1 MRKLSLLFVLLM
13 VVQFSAIAQQGVIK
27 GQITSKINNDPIPFA
42 NVIIQGTSQGSTS
55 DETGNYVIDNLEP
68 GLYNVVVSYIGYQD
82 FTAFEVE
89 VTNSRETILNI
100 ALEEQSQELEG
111 VTIVASG
118 FEKRVESPVSLRSIG
133 TNEIKRAP
141 GANRDISQVVRS
153 LPGVAS
159 TPSFRNDIII
169 RGGAP
174 SENRF
179 YLDGIEIPV
188 INHFQTQGSSGGPV
202 GIINVD
208 FIKKVDF
215 YSGAFPANR
224 GNALSSVFDFV
235 QKEGRNDKWTANFI
249 VGASD
254 LGVTLEGPVDP
265 NSSLIFSARRSY
277 LQFLF
282 SALGLPFL
290 PTYNDF
296 QMKYKYNFDSKNQ
309 LTIIGIGAIDN
320 FQLNPDAPENADT
333 PEEREQAEYILNT
346 LPISEQWNYAIGAKY
361 QHFRENGFY
370 TVVLSRSMLNNTSI
384 KYANNDEEDPDNLL
398 FDYLSQEIEN
408 KIRLE
413 NDIFTE
419 PGYKINFGIN
429 YEYAKF
435 FVDDFSKVVTQQGLV
450 IRDFESNL
458 FLNKWG
464 SFIQGSRSFYGDRLS
479 LSVGLRADATD
490 FSEQTRNMLDQ
501 FSPRFSLSYQFAPKW
516 SFNFNTGRYYQ
527 LPPYTV
533 LGFRDNETDQLVNK
547 KNGVKYIQ
555 NDQLVA
561 GLEYLFNNNA
571 RITLEGFYKKYDQY
585 PFLIEDSLSLANL
598 GADFG
603 VIGNAPVSSISYG
616 RSYGLEVLLQQKLMK
631 GFYGLLAYTYVYS
644 QFSDKNDELV
654 PSAWDYRHIVSLTG
668 GKKFKKNWELGFR
681 WLYTSQA
688 PFTPYNV
695 MESVRRENWDARGS
709 GIDDIDLLNTQRT
722 PAFHQLDVRLDKKYF
737 FDKWS
742 LNVFLDIQN
751 IYNFQTQLR
760 DILDVEKNAEGQPI
774 PDPENPGFYQP
785 SFLENTSGTIL
796 PTIGIIVEL

>member
-1 MRKLSLLFVLLM
+1 M
-13 VVQFSAIAQQGVIK
+13 VVQLSAIAQQGVIK
-27 GQITSKINNDPIPFA
+27 GQITSKINNEPIPFA

-68 GLYNVVVSYIGYQD
+68 GLYNVVVSYIGYQN

-320 FQLNPDAPENADT
+320 FQLNLDAPESADT

-346 LPISEQWNYAIGAKY
+346 LPVSEQWNYAIGAKY

-370 TVVLSRSMLNNTSI
+370 TVVLSRNMLNNTSI
-384 KYANNDEEDPDNLL
+384 KYANNDENDPDNLI
-398 FDYLSQEIEN
+398 FDYLFKLVEI
-408 KIRLE
+408 KKL
-413 NDIFTE
+413 
-419 PGYKINFGIN
+419 
-429 YEYAKF
+429 
-435 FVDDFSKVVTQQGLV
+435 SK
-450 IRDFESNL
+450 
-458 FLNKWG
+458 
-464 SFIQGSRSFYGDRLS
+464 
-479 LSVGLRADATD
+479 
-490 FSEQTRNMLDQ
+490 
-501 FSPRFSLSYQFAPKW
+501 
-516 SFNFNTGRYYQ
+516 
-527 LPPYTV
+527 
-533 LGFRDNETDQLVNK
+533 
-547 KNGVKYIQ
+547 
-555 NDQLVA
+555 
-561 GLEYLFNNNA
+561 
-571 RITLEGFYKKYDQY
+571 
-585 PFLIEDSLSLANL
+585 
-598 GADFG
+598 
-603 VIGNAPVSSISYG
+603 
-616 RSYGLEVLLQQKLMK
+616 
-631 GFYGLLAYTYVYS
+631 
-644 QFSDKNDELV
+644 
-654 PSAWDYRHIVSLTG
+654 
-668 GKKFKKNWELGFR
+668 
-681 WLYTSQA
+681 
-688 PFTPYNV
+688 
-695 MESVRRENWDARGS
+695 
-709 GIDDIDLLNTQRT
+709 
-722 PAFHQLDVRLDKKYF
+722 
-737 FDKWS
+737 
-742 LNVFLDIQN
+742 N
-751 IYNFQTQLR
+751 I
-760 DILDVEKNAEGQPI
+760 
-774 PDPENPGFYQP
+774 
-785 SFLENTSGTIL
+785 
-796 PTIGIIVEL
+796 